1 MFIIKVFFL
10 TGWIYSHNASWA
22 LQFSSPVV
30 MIFTTLNLFYFRML
44 PHKFQLP
51 GWLFLEEKMFLRF
64 TIYIPM
70 KKFDH
75 QPLWP
80 KPTPGV
86 MVWTILNVHYMRM
99 LRRKLQLFWSSGFE
113 FWKIPTNVQSVLVIP
128 SCLPLE
134 QDKLP
139 LPINGLCQVWL
150 KLAPW
155 FLRRCWK

>member
-44 PHKFQLP
+44 PHKFQL
-51 GWLFLEEKMFLRF
+51 
-64 TIYIPM
+64 
-70 KKFDH
+70 
-75 QPLWP
+75 Q
-80 KPTPGV
+80 
-86 MVWTILNVHYMRM
+86 
-99 LRRKLQLFWSSGFE
+99 FE

-128 SCLPLE
+128 SYLPLE

-150 KLAPW
+150 KLAKW
-155 FLRRCWK
+155 LRRRSQMCKKYTDRQKDRRTKGRTDWHADAGQKVIRNAHLSFKLR